1 MSIPAAKE
9 QSEKNGER
17 EGEQQL
23 TPFSPSSS
31 SSQGWEPVWSLGT
44 PPYQPLSQLSLPSQI
59 HAQPDRSP
67 ALSEL
72 GSSQPFSQPGS
83 LHPFSQ
89 PSPAWPCVLDSEF
102 RARYI

>member
-31 SSQGWEPVWSLGT
+31 SSSQGWKPVWS
-44 PPYQPLSQLSLPSQI
+44 QNDKFQLFT
-59 HAQPDRSP
+59 
-67 ALSEL
+67 EL
-72 GSSQPFSQPGS
+72 VIVHI
-83 LHPFSQ
+83 LHLCLFLVSYP
-89 PSPAWPCVLDSEF
+89 VHT
-102 RARYI
+102 

>member
-31 SSQGWEPVWSLGT
+31 SSQGWKHVLGI
-44 PPYQPLSQLSLPSQI
+44 YFSMEGVLSHS
-59 HAQPDRSP
+59 
-67 ALSEL
+67 
-72 GSSQPFSQPGS
+72 
-83 LHPFSQ
+83 
-89 PSPAWPCVLDSEF
+89 VV
-102 RARYI
+102 